1 MFCASAFMIAESTL
15 YSKPFQNA
23 IFNSQFITQNEI
35 ITLRVSTRQ
44 EKLFFF
50 KFFYETL
57 TFEMAKMDILSMCL
71 IRDPMG

>member
-1 MFCASAFMIAESTL
+1 MIAESTL
-15 YSKPFQNA
+15 NSKPFQNA

-50 KFFYETL
+50 QIFLWNPHIRNGQNGYFVNVFDTEP
-57 TFEMAKMDILSMCL
+57 DGLS
-71 IRDPMG
+71 